1 LYSTY
6 SDVYWF
12 NNTNANAEANTVP
25 GDLSGH
31 PEDIPG
37 PAAVDTFVFRVGSR
51 VERKETGIVG
61 IRGSWRETEK
71 HNTSEFYVYLDM
83 VYSTELLKGTLKTIV
98 LKLLAD
104 NKKMYGYEIT
114 QRVKELTQDKIQI
127 TEGALYPT
135 LHSLEADGLVT
146 AETEYIGKRVRK
158 YYSLSLAGKTR
169 VKEKVSELASFV
181 QTMTLLLDLKPKAI

>member
-1 LYSTY
+1 MEQQKL
-6 SDVYWF
+6 F
-12 NNTNANAEANTVP
+12 PKCIGE
-25 GDLSGH
+25 LCIFGH
-31 PEDIPG
+31 
-37 PAAVDTFVFRVGSR
+37 
-51 VERKETGIVG
+51 
-61 IRGSWRETEK
+61 
-71 HNTSEFYVYLDM
+71 M

-135 LHSLEADGLVT
+135 LHGLEADGLVT
-146 AETEYIGKRVRK
+146 TETEYIGKRVRK

-169 VKEKVSELASFV
+169 AKEKVNELASFV
-181 QTMTLLLDLKPKAI
+181 QTMTLLLDLKTKTI